1 MNLHTLPP
9 NERIEQ
15 GLWRL
20 HCMLDLA
27 KECAFNEVSDLPTM
41 AHLLEAMSEQADA
54 LHSLAHEL
62 NHPRVSKEVQ
72 A

>member
-1 MNLHTLPP
+1 MNLQKLPP

-27 KECAFNEVSDLPTM
+27 KECAFNEISDLPTM
-41 AHLLEAMSEQADA
+41 AHLLETMSEQAET
-54 LHSLAHEL
+54 LHLLAHEL
-62 NHPRVSKEVQ
+62 NHPRVSKEAQ

>member
-1 MNLHTLPP
+1 MNLQKLPP
-9 NERIEQ
+9 SERIEQ

-41 AHLLEAMSEQADA
+41 AHLLETMSEQAEE
-54 LHSLAHEL
+54 LHLLANQL
-62 NHPRVSKEVQ
+62 NHSRVSKAVQ

>member
-1 MNLHTLPP
+1 MNLQKLPP

-20 HCMLDLA
+20 HCMLDFA

-41 AHLLEAMSEQADA
+41 AHLLETMSEQAEA
-54 LHSLAHEL
+54 LHLLAHES

>member
-1 MNLHTLPP
+1 MNLQKLPP
-9 NERIEQ
+9 NEQIEQ

-41 AHLLEAMSEQADA
+41 AHLLETMSEQAEA
-54 LHSLAHEL
+54 LHLLANQL
-62 NHPRVSKEVQ
+62 NHSQVSKAVQ

>member
-1 MNLHTLPP
+1 MNLQ
-9 NERIEQ
+9 RIEQ

-41 AHLLEAMSEQADA
+41 AHLLETMSEQAET
-54 LHSLAHEL
+54 LHLLAHEL
-62 NHPRVSKEVQ
+62 NHPRVSQGVQ
-72 A
+72 V

>member
-1 MNLHTLPP
+1 MNLQKLPP

-41 AHLLEAMSEQADA
+41 AHLLEAMSEQAET
-54 LHSLAHEL
+54 LHLLAHQL
-62 NHPRVSKEVQ
+62 NHSRVSQGVQ